1 MDSNERLNLQKMID
15 ANNVVDCTDMIREKK
30 HSSKIRADVQTLLS
44 LKQKYSRLSQS
55 NPEQFD
61 RMCVSQCN
69 FIFANYTDIFNR
81 VKKDELNLNILGELL
96 NVLEK
101 IENSVL
107 DQHTGAFEVGK
118 LLKEMYIDSALLKAD
133 KIDKKTGKKMEG
145 SSVRSVPAKKISWK
159 EFKNK
164 NSPLPSASL

>member
-15 ANNVVDCTDMIREKK
+15 ANNVVDYTESIREKK
-30 HSSKIRADVQTLLS
+30 HSPKIRADVRTLLS

-69 FIFANYTDIFNR
+69 FIFTNYTDIYNR

-101 IENSVL
+101 IENAEI
-107 DQHTGAFEVGK
+107 DQHMGAFQVGK
-118 LLKEMYIDSALLKAD
+118 ILKEMYIDSALLKAE

-145 SSVRSVPAKKISWK
+145 SGIRPIPAKKISWK
-159 EFKNK
+159 EFKSK
-164 NSPLPSASL
+164 NLVA